1 MIQKW
6 FLLVLCIAS
15 WSIKAQVG
23 GRGVFQVLN
32 LVPNAR
38 MSALGGYGITLY
50 DNDVNTTY
58 QNPALI
64 NSSMKNRLG
73 ISYINSFADINYGYT
88 GYAHEFKKIG
98 LVAGGVQYINYG
110 KFIEANEFG
119 EKTGT
124 FTANDVVLSAGTAR
138 HYKEKFHFGA
148 NLKLIYSGIAQYSST
163 GFATDWAGVYQN
175 DSLNITGAVVI
186 RNLGLQINPY
196 VPGGVREKLPF
207 EIQAG
212 FSHRLRHLPFRFMF
226 NFIHLETPNLAAIDP
241 NAPKKYDISGNEIKP
256 RISLADKIF
265 RHVVIGGEFYVGKFV
280 QLRFGYNHLRR
291 RELAVETAKGLS
303 GFSFGAG
310 LKIAMFNIDYG
321 FASYNV
327 AGATNTFSLT
337 VDVAKLSK
345 KTQN

>member
-1 MIQKW
+1 MKKYL
-6 FLLVLCIAS
+6 FVLLLVQTLLS
-15 WSIKAQVG
+15 YAQVG

-38 MSALGGYGITLY
+38 MSALGGYGIALY

-64 NSSMKNRLG
+64 NAEMKNRVG
-73 ISYINSFADINYGYT
+73 ISYVNSFSDINYGYT
-88 GYAHEFKKIG
+88 SYAHEFKKIG
-98 LVAGGVQYINYG
+98 LMAGGIQYINYG

-138 HYKEKFHFGA
+138 HYRKYFHFGT

-175 DSLNITGAVVI
+175 DSLNITGSIVVK
-186 RNLGLQINPY
+186 NLGLQINPY

-212 FSHRLRHLPFRFMF
+212 FSHRLKHLPLRFMA

-241 NAPKKYDISGNEIKP
+241 NTPKKYDISGNEIKP
-256 RISLADKIF
+256 KISFSDKVF
-265 RHVVIGGEFYVGKFV
+265 RHIVLGGEFYVGKFV
-280 QLRFGYNHLRR
+280 QIRFGYNHLRR
-291 RELAVETAKGLS
+291 KELAVETAKGLS

-310 LKIAMFNIDYG
+310 VKIAMFNIDYG
-321 FASYNV
+321 YASYNV
-327 AGATNTFSLT
+327 AGTTNTFSVT
-337 VDVAKLSK
+337 VDIARLAK
-345 KTQN
+345 KTQQ